1 MRTSEEAASHLYS
14 SSPVDRVNSESESNP
29 SPSQVAESLVSGL
42 FITKYKVCE
51 GCCKSDAVSINICT
65 IVHSVSLTNK

>member
-1 MRTSEEAASHLYS
+1 M

-42 FITKYKVCE
+42 FITKYKVC
-51 GCCKSDAVSINICT
+51 CKHKYLYDSP
-65 IVHSVSLTNK
+65 